1 MRISDWSS
9 DVCSSDLKRLRRVA
23 QSKKPK
29 QRRRAKCWRTWNNA
43 TLWSRRGGRR
53 AQCGKNHAGECDGR
67 AESRH
72 RPTKG
77 YEITQDFADR
87 RTVMRG
93 KNGDEQVVY
102 WWCTNIQ

>member
-29 QRRRAKCWRTWNNA
+29 QRRRAKCWRNWNNA

-53 AQCGKNHAGECDGR
+53 AQCGQINAGECAGR

-72 RPTKG
+72 NL
-77 YEITQDFADR
+77 TQDTDNEQAISGRSRGRGRYEEGLVGTGGDR
-87 RTVMRG
+87 
-93 KNGDEQVVY
+93 
-102 WWCTNIQ
+102 